1 MLEKDRTY
9 TLTLY
14 RDAEDADWDT
24 NPYAWL
30 DYSDLTPVTDWF
42 NAGGVVGCM
51 WHWQNAATAM
61 KWILES
67 FAELGGGTAFGLPEE
82 TVKMAECVETT
93 GETDLGNRVLRRQ

>member
-1 MLEKDRTY
+1 
-9 TLTLY
+9 
-14 RDAEDADWDT
+14 
-24 NPYAWL
+24 
-30 DYSDLTPVTDWF
+30 
-42 NAGGVVGCM
+42 M

-93 GETDLGNRVLRRQ
+93 GETNLGNRVLCRQ